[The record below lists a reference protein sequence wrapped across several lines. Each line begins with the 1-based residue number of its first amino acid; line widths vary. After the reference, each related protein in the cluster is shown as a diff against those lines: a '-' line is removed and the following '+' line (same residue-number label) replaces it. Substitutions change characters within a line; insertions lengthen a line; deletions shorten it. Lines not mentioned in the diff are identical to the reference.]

1 MNLQLNPPE
10 PNIDKENPWADDA
23 LQREECAKR
32 LTQVIEGQIE
42 PLTISINGSWGTGKT
57 FFLERWKAQL
67 EKENYKVI
75 YFNAWEDDFQQDPL
89 LTIIGQII
97 NKILKGPLK
106 DSKNVIKQIKGS
118 IGPALARIGL
128 GIINGGIKSLTGVDI
143 SLVLEDI
150 KKTDEQNLSDD
161 YYMLCNTKNIL
172 KAELTALADTIYK
185 DTGKPFIFIIDELD
199 RCRPTF
205 AIETLER
212 VKHLFHIKNMI
223 FVLGIARVSL
233 EKSIRS
239 VYGCINTFDYLH
251 RFIDFEFNLPM
262 IENKVFF
269 EALWKRFQIEKFIE
283 ERKENWKATI
293 EKSGETK
300 EINHEMIRIFNEEL
314 NSFKE
319 CFSFML
325 EWHKFTL
332 REIEQCMK
340 LCALALQEFEKRRAE
355 LILIVILVIL
365 KIKFP
370 KLYTQYLNGESSP
383 SEISNKLIH
392 SNQDNNSELRI
403 GNLLTVII
411 YVTFSNRN
419 KFYKEKI
426 QDLFNTIF
434 DLLNE
439 TKENEKDIRIFDDSI
454 TSDFLKKQCE
464 YQIDSFSPI
473 RHFHA
478 KKVLAIEELNFLWRN
493 YAPVYKRE
501 TAITTEVFESIT
513 KKIDFSSTIIPT

>member
-32 LTQVIEGQIE
+32 LTQVIEGQTE
-42 PLTISINGSWGTGKT
+42 PLTISVNGSWGTGKT
-57 FFLERWKAQL
+57 FLLKRWQAQL

-75 YFNAWEDDFQQDPL
+75 YFNAWEDDFHQDPL

-269 EALWKRFQIEKFIE
+269 EALWKRFQIQEFIDKELLEIKKYGNEREKKYASNIE
-283 ERKENWKATI
+283 HFQLRCYTLLKW
-293 EKSGETK
+293 
-300 EINHEMIRIFNEEL
+300 HE
-314 NSFKE
+314 
-319 CFSFML
+319 
-325 EWHKFTL
+325 FTL

-340 LCALALQEFEKRRAE
+340 LYTIALQSYDGSYIEP
-355 LILIVILVIL
+355 IVIIILVVS

-370 KLYTQYLNGESSP
+370 KLYTKYLKNETTPTEIINALISRSKVDEQNVGDENSACIFTATIYWSFEHRYQQDILKLFNSIEKLFLYIEQEQYLNTE
-383 SEISNKLIH
+383 H
-392 SNQDNNSELRI
+392 
-403 GNLLTVII
+403 
-411 YVTFSNRN
+411 FS
-419 KFYKEKI
+419 
-426 QDLFNTIF
+426 
-434 DLLNE
+434 
-439 TKENEKDIRIFDDSI
+439 DILQNPI
-454 TSDFLKKQCE
+454 TSDFIKKLCE
-464 YQIDSFSPI
+464 IYLNSNDDAN
-473 RHFHA
+473 R
-478 KKVLAIEELNFLWRN
+478 LAILGSFNKLHEIWNN
-493 YAPVYKRE
+493 YDHRDERPLTIEHFFDIA
-501 TAITTEVFESIT
+501 
-513 KKIDFSSTIIPT
+513 KKIDLISFNKISNQ